1 MRKNLFK
8 IAASLNKLL
17 LPSFTKKKLDMAKA
31 ESVKLR
37 KALNDA
43 INSPKGVVPVSAEPF
58 WDGKQ
63 GRVKI

>member
-1 MRKNLFK
+1 MMQLNNTIAQIK
-8 IAASLNKLL
+8 IE
-17 LPSFTKKKLDMAKA
+17 LDMAKA

>member
-1 MRKNLFK
+1 MMQLNNT
-8 IAASLNKLL
+8 IAQMKME
-17 LPSFTKKKLDMAKA
+17 LDMAKA